1 MAYVQIM
8 HWSHNEPGQWRCAV
22 SGATYQAHRLGD
34 RRWMAEKIDPAGH
47 YTALGLYDSLKDCKV
62 YAGLD
67 YVSEMRHKYPWSI
80 QSRWHAQ
87 LLKLP
92 QRRSRVM
99 DGRSSRSI
107 LARQADQCQRRLESK
122 RPGNH
127 QAISPL
133 RRAGILHMRCR

>member
-80 QSRWHAQ
+80 QS
-87 LLKLP
+87 
-92 QRRSRVM
+92 
-99 DGRSSRSI
+99 
-107 LARQADQCQRRLESK
+107 
-122 RPGNH
+122 
-127 QAISPL
+127 
-133 RRAGILHMRCR
+133 